1 MTMFS
6 PAAGLPLMATKLVLS
21 LTLLLSAAC
30 QEHAVEPLQQISG
43 LRVNAVLG
51 DDGQQGFLLAEQPRT
66 FVFPQDHGAHS
77 GYRSE
82 WWYLTAVLQDAKGNY
97 YGVQFTLFRQALA
110 PQPVGDGPWQTGLVY
125 LAHLALSDVARK
137 RHFQAQ
143 RLVRGHPQLASV
155 SVMPSFTAFIEDWSL
170 QAKQP
175 SLGALQLQAQDDG
188 WGLSLEM
195 TQTQAIVLQGLN
207 GLSHKG
213 EGSASYYY
221 SLPRL
226 RTQGVVRRGAQ
237 EVRVTGWAWFD
248 REWSTSVLADHLK
261 GWDWM
266 ALNLDDGRNIMAFR
280 LRRRDGRRD
289 EYDHGLLVQSA
300 SVAPAVAQKPV
311 IGKTD
316 HGVTLLTPQDFELT
330 PQRYWQDANRVAWPV
345 QWTLQLG
352 EETFVIEAMMDDQL
366 MQQTLTY
373 WEGIVVVRNN
383 ESQNVGSGY
392 LELTGYGAGDK
403 DD

>member
-1 MTMFS
+1 
-6 PAAGLPLMATKLVLS
+6 
-21 LTLLLSAAC
+21 
-30 QEHAVEPLQQISG
+30 
-43 LRVNAVLG
+43 
-51 DDGQQGFLLAEQPRT
+51 
-66 FVFPQDHGAHS
+66 
-77 GYRSE
+77 
-82 WWYLTAVLQDAKGNY
+82 
-97 YGVQFTLFRQALA
+97 
-110 PQPVGDGPWQTGLVY
+110 
-125 LAHLALSDVARK
+125 
-137 RHFQAQ
+137 
-143 RLVRGHPQLASV
+143 
-155 SVMPSFTAFIEDWSL
+155 
-170 QAKQP
+170 
-175 SLGALQLQAQDDG
+175 
-188 WGLSLEM
+188 
-195 TQTQAIVLQGLN
+195 
-207 GLSHKG
+207 
-213 EGSASYYY
+213 
-221 SLPRL
+221 
-226 RTQGVVRRGAQ
+226 
-237 EVRVTGWAWFD
+237 
-248 REWSTSVLADHLK
+248 VLADHLK